1 MKKSFVVFSL
11 IGLVAIGMCFNSCSK
26 ETKPTYSYEE
36 GWEMFNTE
44 VAKLNQ
50 TYNQLLLDSTRDA
63 CTEVEIDPDLRC
75 TYKGANSGKL
85 MYKVLE
91 RVFSEEFLA
100 KSEGMSQDEL
110 KMSVMEETEKLTGPL
125 DEQLKTQIM
134 QADLEELKKTKLT
147 DQYEKVLD
155 DFMKYGMKLSVS
167 EMRDYT
173 EEYMKLI
180 NTILTEKEE
189 RMIFTMQCSM
199 QYYIFAFWNTE
210 GAKQL

>member
-1 MKKSFVVFSL
+1 MKKSLVVFSL

-50 TYNQLLLDSTRDA
+50 TYNQLLLDSTRIA
-63 CTEVEIDPDLRC
+63 ETIVEADFDLRC

-91 RVFSEEFLA
+91 RVFSAEFLA
-100 KSEGMSQDEL
+100 QAEGMSQDEL
-110 KMSVMEETEKLTGPL
+110 KKSVMEETEKLTGSL
-125 DEQLKTQIM
+125 DEQLKAQILNTNLDETKKSTINAHYEQVLADFTQFGM
-134 QADLEELKKTKLT
+134 DLT
-147 DQYEKVLD
+147 
-155 DFMKYGMKLSVS
+155 VS

-173 EEYMKLI
+173 ETYIKLI
-180 NTILTEKEE
+180 NTILTDKEE
-189 RMIFTMQCSM
+189 KMILTMQCSM
-199 QYYIFAFWNTE
+199 QYYIFAFLNTE

>member
-36 GWEMFNTE
+36 GWEMFDTE

-50 TYNQLLLDSTRDA
+50 KYDQLLQDSTQSA
-63 CTEVEIDPDLRC
+63 ETNVEADIILRC
-75 TYKGANSGKL
+75 KYKGANSGKL
-85 MYKVLE
+85 MYSVLK
-91 RVFSEEFLA
+91 RVFSAEFLA
-100 KSEGMSQDEL
+100 QAEGMSQDEL
-110 KMSVMEETEKLTGPL
+110 KKSVLAETEKLTGPL

-134 QADLEELKKTKLT
+134 QADLDELKKTKLT

-155 DFMKYGMKLSVS
+155 NFMKYGMKLSVS

-173 EEYMKLI
+173 EVYMKLI
-180 NTILTEKEE
+180 NTILTDKEE
-189 RMIFTMQCSM
+189 KMILTMQCSM
-199 QYYIFAFWNTE
+199 QYYIFAFWNIE

>member
-11 IGLVAIGMCFNSCSK
+11 IGLVAMGMSLSSCSK

-36 GWEMFNTE
+36 GWEMFDTE

-50 TYNQLLLDSTRDA
+50 KYDLLLQDSTPSA
-63 CTEVEIDPDLRC
+63 ETNVEADIKLRC
-75 TYKGANSGKL
+75 KYKGANSGKL
-85 MYKVLE
+85 MYSVLK
-91 RVFSEEFLA
+91 RVFSAEFLA
-100 KSEGMSQDEL
+100 QTEGMSQDEL
-110 KMSVMEETEKLTGPL
+110 KKSVIAETEKLAGPL

-134 QADLEELKKTKLT
+134 QADLDELKKTKLT
-147 DQYEKVLD
+147 DQYETISD

-180 NTILTEKEE
+180 NTMLTEKEE
-189 RMIFTMQCSM
+189 RMILTMQCSM
-199 QYYIFAFWNTE
+199 QYYIYAFWHTE
-210 GAKQL
+210 GAKL

>member
-36 GWEMFNTE
+36 GWEMFDTE

-50 TYNQLLLDSTRDA
+50 KYDQLLLDSSQFAETN
-63 CTEVEIDPDLRC
+63 VEADIKLRC
-75 TYKGANSGKL
+75 KYKGANSGKL
-85 MYKVLE
+85 MYSVLS
-91 RVFSEEFLA
+91 RVFSAEFIA
-100 KSEGMSQDEL
+100 QAEDMSQDEL
-110 KMSVMEETEKLTGPL
+110 KKSVMAETEKQTGLL

-134 QADLEELKKTKLT
+134 QADLDELKKTKLT

-155 DFMKYGMKLSVS
+155 DFTKYGMKLSVN

-173 EEYMKLI
+173 EAYIKLI
-180 NTILTEKEE
+180 NTILTDKEE
-189 RMIFTMQCSM
+189 KIILTMQCSM
-199 QYYIFAFWNTE
+199 QYYICAFWNTE
-210 GAKQL
+210 GAKL

>member
-11 IGLVAIGMCFNSCSK
+11 IGLVAMGMSLSSCSK

-36 GWEMFNTE
+36 GWEMFDTE

-50 TYNQLLLDSTRDA
+50 KYDLLLQDSTPSA
-63 CTEVEIDPDLRC
+63 ETNVEADIKLRC
-75 TYKGANSGKL
+75 KYKGANSGKL
-85 MYKVLE
+85 MYSVLK
-91 RVFSEEFLA
+91 RVFSAEFLA
-100 KSEGMSQDEL
+100 QAEGMSQDEL
-110 KMSVMEETEKLTGPL
+110 KKSVMAETEKLAGPL

-134 QADLEELKKTKLT
+134 QADLDELKKTKLT
-147 DQYEKVLD
+147 DQYETISD

-180 NTILTEKEE
+180 NTMLTEKEE
-189 RMIFTMQCSM
+189 RMILTMQCSM
-199 QYYIFAFWNTE
+199 QYYIFAFWKTE
-210 GAKQL
+210 GAK

>member
-11 IGLVAIGMCFNSCSK
+11 IGLVAMGMSLSSCSK

-36 GWEMFNTE
+36 GWEMFDTE

-50 TYNQLLLDSTRDA
+50 KYDLLLQDSTPSA
-63 CTEVEIDPDLRC
+63 ETNVEADIKLRC
-75 TYKGANSGKL
+75 KYKGANSGKL
-85 MYKVLE
+85 MYSVLK
-91 RVFSEEFLA
+91 RVFSAEFLA
-100 KSEGMSQDEL
+100 QTEGMSQDEL
-110 KMSVMEETEKLTGPL
+110 KKSVIAETEKLAGPL

-134 QADLEELKKTKLT
+134 QADLDELKKTRLT
-147 DQYEKVLD
+147 NQYETISD

-180 NTILTEKEE
+180 NTMLTEKEE
-189 RMIFTMQCSM
+189 RMILTMQCSM
-199 QYYIFAFWNTE
+199 QYYIYAFWHTE
-210 GAKQL
+210 GAKL

>member
-11 IGLVAIGMCFNSCSK
+11 IGLVAMGMSLSSCSK

-36 GWEMFNTE
+36 GWEMFDTE

-50 TYNQLLLDSTRDA
+50 KYDLLLQDSTQSA
-63 CTEVEIDPDLRC
+63 ETNVEADIKLRC
-75 TYKGANSGKL
+75 KYKGANSGKL
-85 MYKVLE
+85 MYSVLK
-91 RVFSEEFLA
+91 RVFSAEFLA
-100 KSEGMSQDEL
+100 QAEGMSQDEL
-110 KMSVMEETEKLTGPL
+110 KKSVIAETEKLAGPL

-134 QADLEELKKTKLT
+134 QADLDELKKTKLT
-147 DQYEKVLD
+147 DQYETISD

-180 NTILTEKEE
+180 NTMLTEKEE
-189 RMIFTMQCSM
+189 RMILTMQCSM
-199 QYYIFAFWNTE
+199 QYYIFAFWHTE
-210 GAKQL
+210 GAKL

>member
-1 MKKSFVVFSL
+1 MKKSFVVFFL
-11 IGLVAIGMCFNSCSK
+11 IGLVAIGMCFNSCRK

-36 GWEMFNTE
+36 GWEMFDTE

-50 TYNQLLLDSTRDA
+50 KYDQLLQDSTQSA
-63 CTEVEIDPDLRC
+63 ETNVEADIKLRC
-75 TYKGANSGKL
+75 KYKGANSGKL
-85 MYKVLE
+85 MYSVLK
-91 RVFSEEFLA
+91 RMFNAEFLA
-100 KSEGMSQDEL
+100 QAEGMSQDEL
-110 KMSVMEETEKLTGPL
+110 KQGVMAETEKLTGPL

-134 QADLEELKKTKLT
+134 QADLDELKKTKLT

-199 QYYIFAFWNTE
+199 QYYICDFWNTE
-210 GAKQL
+210 GAKL

>member
-36 GWEMFNTE
+36 GWEMFNAE

-50 TYNQLLLDSTRDA
+50 TYNQLLLDSIRIADTN
-63 CTEVEIDPDLRC
+63 VETDFDLRC

-110 KMSVMEETEKLTGPL
+110 KKSVMEETEKLTGGL
-125 DEQLKTQIM
+125 DEQLKAQI
-134 QADLEELKKTKLT
+134 LNLT
-147 DQYEKVLD
+147 
-155 DFMKYGMKLSVS
+155 VS

-173 EEYMKLI
+173 EAYIKLI
-180 NTILTEKEE
+180 NTLLTDKEE
-189 RMIFTMQCSM
+189 KMILTMQCSM

-210 GAKQL
+210 GAKLL

>member
-11 IGLVAIGMCFNSCSK
+11 IGLVAMGMSLSSCSK

-36 GWEMFNTE
+36 GWEMFDTE

-50 TYNQLLLDSTRDA
+50 KYDLLLQDSTPSA
-63 CTEVEIDPDLRC
+63 ETNVEADIKLRC
-75 TYKGANSGKL
+75 KYKGANSGKL
-85 MYKVLE
+85 MYSVLK
-91 RVFSEEFLA
+91 RVFSAEFLA
-100 KSEGMSQDEL
+100 QAEGMSQDEL
-110 KMSVMEETEKLTGPL
+110 KKSVIAETEKLAGPL

-134 QADLEELKKTKLT
+134 QADLDELKKTRLT
-147 DQYEKVLD
+147 NQYETISD

-180 NTILTEKEE
+180 NTMLTEKEE
-189 RMIFTMQCSM
+189 RMILTMQCSM
-199 QYYIFAFWNTE
+199 QYYIFAFWKTE
-210 GAKQL
+210 GAKL

>member
-11 IGLVAIGMCFNSCSK
+11 IGLVTIGMCFNSCSK

-36 GWEMFNTE
+36 GWEMFDTE

-50 TYNQLLLDSTRDA
+50 KYDQLLQDSTQSA
-63 CTEVEIDPDLRC
+63 ETNVEADIKLRC
-75 TYKGANSGKL
+75 KYKGANSGKL
-85 MYKVLE
+85 MYSVLK
-91 RVFSEEFLA
+91 RVFNAEFLA
-100 KSEGMSQDEL
+100 QAEGMSQDEL
-110 KMSVMEETEKLTGPL
+110 KQGVMAETEKLTGPL

-134 QADLEELKKTKLT
+134 QADLDELKKTKLT

-167 EMRDYT
+167 EMRGYT

-199 QYYIFAFWNTE
+199 QYYICAFWNTE
-210 GAKQL
+210 GAKL

>member
-11 IGLVAIGMCFNSCSK
+11 IGLVAMGMSLSSCSK

-36 GWEMFNTE
+36 GWEMFDTE

-50 TYNQLLLDSTRDA
+50 KYDLLLQDSTPSA
-63 CTEVEIDPDLRC
+63 ETNVEADIKLRC
-75 TYKGANSGKL
+75 KYKGANSGKL
-85 MYKVLE
+85 MYSVLK
-91 RVFSEEFLA
+91 RVFSAEFLA
-100 KSEGMSQDEL
+100 QTEGMSQDEL
-110 KMSVMEETEKLTGPL
+110 KKSVIAETEKLAGPL

-134 QADLEELKKTKLT
+134 QADLDELKKTKLT
-147 DQYEKVLD
+147 DQYETISD

-180 NTILTEKEE
+180 NTMLTEKEE
-189 RMIFTMQCSM
+189 RMILTMQCSM
-199 QYYIFAFWNTE
+199 QYYIFAFWHTE
-210 GAKQL
+210 GAKL

>member
-11 IGLVAIGMCFNSCSK
+11 IGLVAMGMSLSSCSK

-36 GWEMFNTE
+36 GWEMFDTE

-50 TYNQLLLDSTRDA
+50 KYDLLLQDSTPSAETNVAAD
-63 CTEVEIDPDLRC
+63 IKLRC
-75 TYKGANSGKL
+75 KDKGANSGKL
-85 MYKVLE
+85 MYSVLK
-91 RVFSEEFLA
+91 RVFSAEFLA
-100 KSEGMSQDEL
+100 QTEGMSQDEL
-110 KMSVMEETEKLTGPL
+110 KKSVIAETEKLAGPL

-134 QADLEELKKTKLT
+134 QADLDELKKTKLT
-147 DQYEKVLD
+147 DQYETISD

-180 NTILTEKEE
+180 NTMLTEKEE
-189 RMIFTMQCSM
+189 RMILTMQCSM
-199 QYYIFAFWNTE
+199 QYYIYAFWHTE
-210 GAKQL
+210 GAKL

>member
-11 IGLVAIGMCFNSCSK
+11 IGLVAMGMSLSSCSK

-36 GWEMFNTE
+36 GWEMFDTE

-50 TYNQLLLDSTRDA
+50 KYDLLLQDSTPSA
-63 CTEVEIDPDLRC
+63 ETNVEADIKLRC
-75 TYKGANSGKL
+75 KYKGANSGKL
-85 MYKVLE
+85 MYSVLK
-91 RVFSEEFLA
+91 RVFSAEFLA
-100 KSEGMSQDEL
+100 QTEGMSQDEL
-110 KMSVMEETEKLTGPL
+110 KKSVIAETEKLAGPL

-134 QADLEELKKTKLT
+134 QADLDELKKAKLT
-147 DQYEKVLD
+147 DQYETISD

-180 NTILTEKEE
+180 NTMLTEKEE
-189 RMIFTMQCSM
+189 RMILTMQCSM
-199 QYYIFAFWNTE
+199 QYYIFAFWHTE
-210 GAKQL
+210 GAKL

>member
-36 GWEMFNTE
+36 GWEMFNAE

-50 TYNQLLLDSTRDA
+50 TYNQLLLDSIRIADTN
-63 CTEVEIDPDLRC
+63 VETDFDLRC

-91 RVFSEEFLA
+91 RVFSKEFLA

-110 KMSVMEETEKLTGPL
+110 KKSVMEETEKLTGSL
-125 DEQLKTQIM
+125 DEQLKAQILNTNL
-134 QADLEELKKTKLT
+134 DETKKSTINAHY
-147 DQYEKVLD
+147 DKVLA
-155 DFMKYGMKLSVS
+155 DFTQFGMDLTVS

-173 EEYMKLI
+173 EAYIKLI
-180 NTILTEKEE
+180 NTLLTDKEE
-189 RMIFTMQCSM
+189 KMILTMQCSM

-210 GAKQL
+210 GAKLL

>member
-1 MKKSFVVFSL
+1 MKKSLVVFSL

-26 ETKPTYSYEE
+26 ETKPAYSYEE
-36 GWEMFNTE
+36 GWEMFDTE

-50 TYNQLLLDSTRDA
+50 KYDQLLQDSTQSA
-63 CTEVEIDPDLRC
+63 ETNVEADIKLRC
-75 TYKGANSGKL
+75 KYKGANSGKL
-85 MYKVLE
+85 MYSVLK
-91 RVFSEEFLA
+91 RVFSAEFLA
-100 KSEGMSQDEL
+100 QAEGMSQDEL
-110 KMSVMEETEKLTGPL
+110 KQGVMAETEKLIGPL

-134 QADLEELKKTKLT
+134 QADLDELKKAKLT

-210 GAKQL
+210 GAKLL

>member
-11 IGLVAIGMCFNSCSK
+11 IGLVAMGMSLSSCSK

-36 GWEMFNTE
+36 GWEMFDTE

-50 TYNQLLLDSTRDA
+50 KYDLLLQDSTPSA
-63 CTEVEIDPDLRC
+63 ETNVEADIKLRC
-75 TYKGANSGKL
+75 KYKGANSGKL
-85 MYKVLE
+85 MYSVLK
-91 RVFSEEFLA
+91 RVFSAEFLA
-100 KSEGMSQDEL
+100 QAEGMSQDEL
-110 KMSVMEETEKLTGPL
+110 KKSVMAETEKLAGPL

-134 QADLEELKKTKLT
+134 QADLDELKKTKLT
-147 DQYEKVLD
+147 DQYETISD

-180 NTILTEKEE
+180 NTMLTEKEE
-189 RMIFTMQCSM
+189 KMILTMQCSM
-199 QYYIFAFWNTE
+199 QYYIFAFWKTE
-210 GAKQL
+210 GAK

>member
-11 IGLVAIGMCFNSCSK
+11 IGLVAMGMSLSSCSK

-36 GWEMFNTE
+36 GWEMFDTE

-50 TYNQLLLDSTRDA
+50 KYDLLLQDSTPSA
-63 CTEVEIDPDLRC
+63 ETNVEADIKLRC
-75 TYKGANSGKL
+75 KYKGANSGKL
-85 MYKVLE
+85 MYSVLK
-91 RVFSEEFLA
+91 RVFSAEFLA
-100 KSEGMSQDEL
+100 QTEGMSQDEL
-110 KMSVMEETEKLTGPL
+110 KKSVIAETEKLAGPL

-134 QADLEELKKTKLT
+134 QTDLDELKKTKLT
-147 DQYEKVLD
+147 DQYETISD

-180 NTILTEKEE
+180 NTMLTEKEE
-189 RMIFTMQCSM
+189 RMILTMQCSM
-199 QYYIFAFWNTE
+199 QYYIYAFWHIE
-210 GAKQL
+210 GAKL

>member
-11 IGLVAIGMCFNSCSK
+11 IGLVAMGMSLSSCSK

-36 GWEMFNTE
+36 GWEMFDTE

-50 TYNQLLLDSTRDA
+50 KYDLVLQDSTPSA
-63 CTEVEIDPDLRC
+63 ETNVEADIKLRC
-75 TYKGANSGKL
+75 KYKGANSGKL
-85 MYKVLE
+85 MYSVLK
-91 RVFSEEFLA
+91 RVFSAEFLA
-100 KSEGMSQDEL
+100 QTEGMSQDEL
-110 KMSVMEETEKLTGPL
+110 KKSVIAETEKLAGPL

-134 QADLEELKKTKLT
+134 QADLDELKKTKLT
-147 DQYEKVLD
+147 DQYETISD

-180 NTILTEKEE
+180 NTMLTEKEE
-189 RMIFTMQCSM
+189 RMILTMQCSM
-199 QYYIFAFWNTE
+199 QYYIYAFWHTE
-210 GAKQL
+210 GAKL